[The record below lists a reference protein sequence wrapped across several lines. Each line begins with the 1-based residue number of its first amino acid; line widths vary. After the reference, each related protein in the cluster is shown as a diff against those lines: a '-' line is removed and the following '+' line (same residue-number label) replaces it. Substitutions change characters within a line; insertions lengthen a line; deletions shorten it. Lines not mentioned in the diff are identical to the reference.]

1 MTKRAIRFT
10 AEWCQPCKAYAP
22 MFNKVAESR
31 EDWQFETFDVDKN
44 SDVAEQY
51 GIRSIPTTILEVDGK
66 MLAKY
71 TGVVSDLEAK
81 LNEWK

>member
-1 MTKRAIRFT
+1 MTKKAIRFS
-10 AEWCQPCKAYAP
+10 AEWCGPCKAYAP
-22 MFNKVAESR
+22 IFNKVAESR

-71 TGVVSDLEAK
+71 TGVVSDLEVK

>member
-31 EDWQFETFDVDKN
+31 EDWQFETYDVDKHPEM
-44 SDVAEQY
+44 SEQY
-51 GIRSIPTTILEVDGK
+51 GIRSIPTTVLEVDGK

-71 TGVVSDLEAK
+71 TGVVSDLETK
-81 LNEWK
+81 LNEWN